1 MVRITKKILI
11 TLQRSGTTLYIRENG
26 VQVASETTPTT
37 DFIFNQFGIRGGLT
51 SDTYNGSL
59 YHISAYNH
67 YISTNLVDLENS
79 IIKQALLAKG

>member
-1 MVRITKKILI
+1 M
-11 TLQRSGTTLYIRENG
+11 YIRENG
-26 VQVASETTPTT
+26 VQVATDTMPTT
-37 DFIFNQFGIRGGLT
+37 DFSFNQFGIIGGLT

-79 IIKQALLAKG
+79 IIKQASLAKG